1 MDGYQIIVMSTIGGF
16 LGIVIAGPFF
26 DCKVPPVKAF
36 AAAAISGLCYAIP
49 TVGAIVSLL
58 VLIYLVGLWG
68 TGDWMDAVYTAFV
81 ARMVMLP
88 VALMLDIKVW

>member
-58 VLIYLVGLWG
+58 GCG
-68 TGDWMDAVYTAFV
+68 EPATGWTLSTRPSSRAWSCC
-81 ARMVMLP
+81 RSR
-88 VALMLDIKVW
+88 